1 MFYERNTNIIN
12 KKDLLIDKFHIPRWN
27 ELPNIDLYLDQV
39 VNLINSTLSP
49 YIFLNND
56 EKKEN
61 VQVLTKTMIN
71 NYVKNNLIEAP
82 EKKLYSKIQLAKLF
96 VICILKQVYSMQDI
110 KTLISIALENTTAEE
125 KYDSFCNLFE
135 ECLRCTFNQKDFVDT
150 KSDNSHLLRTVLLSC
165 SYKIYVQNITLN
177 EKKEE

>member
-1 MFYERNTNIIN
+1 MT
-12 KKDLLIDKFHIPRWN
+12 KKDFSINEFHIPRWN
-27 ELPNIDLYLDQV
+27 ELPNVDLYLDQV

-56 EKKEN
+56 KKKEN
-61 VQVLTKTMIN
+61 IQLLTKTMIN

-110 KTLISIALENTTAEE
+110 STLISIALEKTKAWE
-125 KYDSFCNLFE
+125 KYDTFCELFE
-135 ECLRCTFNQKDFVDT
+135 KALVCTFNQEEFKDNNT
-150 KSDNSHLLRTVLLSC
+150 ENSNLLRYVLLSC
-165 SYKIYVQNITLN
+165 SYKIYVQNVTLG
-177 EKKEE
+177 EKKDT